1 MEEKWTTMTNEELCT
16 EYQQTNN
23 EELFDYFL
31 SRNIGLIYDFMYPYI
46 SREPWNKENF
56 IGRGKMAFWKA
67 TRKFDSSRGSFSTYL
82 YFFLRKEMIFE
93 KLERIRFHIP
103 FNMLKD
109 YQDKAKDNGTWIN
122 QVLSTEQIL
131 NADDDSNSD
140 KKLLDTIADETQDYN
155 YDQFSENQ
163 YLLQLVDKLPARQK
177 AMVTEYFGLKD
188 GIPKTLQMLG
198 DKYGVTRE
206 RIRQIV
212 AKGIKKLRIH
222 YKNDIE

>member
-23 EELFDYFL
+23 EKLFDYFL
-31 SRNIGLIYDFMYPYI
+31 SRNMGLIYNFMHKYI
-46 SREPWNKENF
+46 SMEPWNKENF

-67 TRKFDSSRGSFSTYL
+67 TRKFDSSRGSFSNYL

-131 NADDDSNSD
+131 NTDDDSNSD

-163 YLLQLVDKLPARQK
+163 YLLQLVDKLSARQK
-177 AMVTEYFGLKD
+177 AMITEYFGLKD

-212 AKGIKKLRIH
+212 AKGIKKLRIY
-222 YKNDIE
+222 YKNDIK

>member
-23 EELFDYFL
+23 EKLFDYFL
-31 SRNIGLIYDFMYPYI
+31 SRNIGLIYNFMRQYI
-46 SREPWNKENF
+46 SMEPWNKENF

-67 TRKFDSSRGSFSTYL
+67 TRKFDRSRGSFSNYL

-188 GIPKTLQMLG
+188 GIPKTLQMIG

-212 AKGIKKLRIH
+212 AKGIKKLRIY
-222 YKNDIE
+222 YKNDIK

>member
-23 EELFDYFL
+23 EKLFDYFL
-31 SRNIGLIYDFMYPYI
+31 SRNMGLIYSFMHKYI
-46 SREPWNKENF
+46 SIEPWNKENF

-67 TRKFDSSRGSFSTYL
+67 TRKFDSSRGSFSNYL

-155 YDQFSENQ
+155 HDQFSENQ
-163 YLLQLVDKLPARQK
+163 YLLQLVDKLSARQK
-177 AMVTEYFGLKD
+177 AMIIEYFGLKD

-212 AKGIKKLRIH
+212 AKGIKKLRI
-222 YKNDIE
+222 YYENDIK

>member
-16 EYQQTNN
+16 DYQQTNN

-31 SRNIGLIYDFMYPYI
+31 SRNIGLIYDFMYQYI

-163 YLLQLVDKLPARQK
+163 YLLQLVDKLSARQK
-177 AMVTEYFGLKD
+177 AMITEYFGLKD

-212 AKGIKKLRIH
+212 AKGIKKLRIY
-222 YKNDIE
+222 YKNNIE

>member
-23 EELFDYFL
+23 EKLFDYFL
-31 SRNIGLIYDFMYPYI
+31 SRNIGLIYNFMHPYI
-46 SREPWNKENF
+46 SREPWKKEDF

-82 YFFLRKEMIFE
+82 YFFLRKEIIFE

-109 YQDKAKDNGTWIN
+109 YQYKAKDNGTWIN

-140 KKLLDTIADETQDYN
+140 KKLLDIIADETQDYN

-163 YLLQLVDKLPARQK
+163 YLLQLVDRLPARQK

-212 AKGIKKLRIH
+212 AKGIKKLRIY
-222 YKNDIE
+222 YKNNIE

>member
-23 EELFDYFL
+23 EKLFDYFL
-31 SRNIGLIYDFMYPYI
+31 SRNIGLIYNFMHPYI
-46 SREPWNKENF
+46 SREPWNKEDF

-82 YFFLRKEMIFE
+82 YFFLRKEIIFE

-163 YLLQLVDKLPARQK
+163 YLLQLVDKLSARQK
-177 AMVTEYFGLKD
+177 AMITEYFGLKD

-212 AKGIKKLRIH
+212 AKGIKKLRIY
-222 YKNDIE
+222 YKNNIE

>member
-23 EELFDYFL
+23 EKLFDYFL
-31 SRNIGLIYDFMYPYI
+31 SRNIGLIYSFMHKYI
-46 SREPWNKENF
+46 SMEPWNKENF

-67 TRKFDSSRGSFSTYL
+67 TRKFDSSRGSFSNYL

-122 QVLSTEQIL
+122 QVLSTEQIS

-212 AKGIKKLRIH
+212 AKGIKKLRIY
-222 YKNDIE
+222 YKNDIK

>member
-31 SRNIGLIYDFMYPYI
+31 SRNIGLVYDFMYPYI
-46 SREPWNKENF
+46 NRVPWNKENF

-177 AMVTEYFGLKD
+177 VMVTEYFGLKD

-212 AKGIKKLRIH
+212 AKGIKKLRIY

>member
-23 EELFDYFL
+23 EKLFDYFL
-31 SRNIGLIYDFMYPYI
+31 SRNIGLVYDFMYPYI
-46 SREPWNKENF
+46 SKEPWNKENF

-67 TRKFDSSRGSFSTYL
+67 TRKFDSSRGSFSNYL

-131 NADDDSNSD
+131 NTDDDSNSD

-163 YLLQLVDKLPARQK
+163 YLLQLVDKLSARQK

-212 AKGIKKLRIH
+212 AKGIKKLRTY
-222 YKNDIE
+222 YKNNIE

>member
-1 MEEKWTTMTNEELCT
+1 MKEKWTTMTNEELCT

-31 SRNIGLIYDFMYPYI
+31 SRNIGLIYDFMYQYI
-46 SREPWNKENF
+46 SREPWNKEDF

-67 TRKFDSSRGSFSTYL
+67 TKKFDSSRGSFSTYL
-82 YFFLRKEMIFE
+82 YFYLRREMQYE
-93 KLERIRFHIP
+93 KLERIKFHIP
-103 FNMLKD
+103 INLLKD
-109 YQDKAKDNGTWIN
+109 YKNKANDSGTWIN

-131 NADDDSNSD
+131 YTNDTSDSE

-155 YDQFSENQ
+155 HDQFSENQ
-163 YLLQLVDKLPARQK
+163 YLLQLVDRLPARQK

-212 AKGIKKLRIH
+212 AKGIKKLRIY
-222 YKNDIE
+222 YKNNIE

>member
-23 EELFDYFL
+23 EKLFDYFL
-31 SRNIGLIYDFMYPYI
+31 SRNIGLIYNFMHPYI
-46 SREPWNKENF
+46 SREPWKKEDF

-82 YFFLRKEMIFE
+82 YFFLRKEIIFE

-109 YQDKAKDNGTWIN
+109 YQYKAKDNGTWIN

-140 KKLLDTIADETQDYN
+140 KKLLDIIADETQDYN

-163 YLLQLVDKLPARQK
+163 YLLQLVDRLPARQK

-212 AKGIKKLRIH
+212 AKGIKKLRI
-222 YKNDIE
+222 YYENNIE

>member
-23 EELFDYFL
+23 EKLFDYFL
-31 SRNIGLIYDFMYPYI
+31 SRNIGLIYNFMHPYI
-46 SREPWNKENF
+46 SREPWKKEDF

-82 YFFLRKEMIFE
+82 YFFLRKEIIFE

-109 YQDKAKDNGTWIN
+109 YQYKAKDNGTWIN

-163 YLLQLVDKLPARQK
+163 YLLQLVDRLPARQK

-212 AKGIKKLRIH
+212 AKGIKKLRI
-222 YKNDIE
+222 YYENNIE